1 MNKEGSTLIAL
12 MWCYEHFFSFLPFP
26 ILTCTWP
33 SSWTL
38 FASQIQRNYFRILWS
53 HPPRFTSH
61 CKYANGRGILLTCA
75 VDTDHK
81 KASRQPHLPAS
92 MLNSS
97 LVLSAITCK
106 AEGMHSPYVT
116 LGRMQSA
123 PNFGEGVS
131 EWTWGS
137 LCALTFHILPYTF
150 VFHVYMCTQ
159 SVFPLSLITLGR
171 RIKGPQKTIGP
182 FITMHCIC
190 WCQTTVV
197 YAYSYA
203 KCVFIWWPITCV

>member
-61 CKYANGRGILLTCA
+61 CKYASGRGILLTCA

-123 PNFGEGVS
+123 PNS
-131 EWTWGS
+131 EKESASEREEVCVRWLS
-137 LCALTFHILPYTF
+137 IFYLTHLYS
-150 VFHVYMCTQ
+150 M
-159 SVFPLSLITLGR
+159 
-171 RIKGPQKTIGP
+171 
-182 FITMHCIC
+182 CIC
-190 WCQTTVV
+190 VPSLFFLCLW
-197 YAYSYA
+197 SL
-203 KCVFIWWPITCV
+203 

>member
-1 MNKEGSTLIAL
+1 MVRAYLSLFFYLFPFWHVPDLPHGLSLQVRSKEMIS
-12 MWCYEHFFSFLPFP
+12 EFFGH
-26 ILTCTWP
+26 I
-33 SSWTL
+33 
-38 FASQIQRNYFRILWS
+38 
-53 HPPRFTSH
+53 PRFTSH

-123 PNFGEGVS
+123 QTS
-131 EWTWGS
+131 EKESASEREEVCVRWLS
-137 LCALTFHILPYTF
+137 IFYLTHLYS
-150 VFHVYMCTQ
+150 M
-159 SVFPLSLITLGR
+159 
-171 RIKGPQKTIGP
+171 
-182 FITMHCIC
+182 CIC
-190 WCQTTVV
+190 VSSLFFLCLW
-197 YAYSYA
+197 SL
-203 KCVFIWWPITCV
+203 